1 MDRIASC
8 TRSALLETITTLAPC
23 DAASSA
29 TAKPIPDDPPTITTR
44 LPSKPFSRGIEPSF
58 WALLLTCTATDEQ
71 TSPCESCIMDMMSMR
86 LEKLRQAD
94 LNLLVTFAAIAEEKS
109 ITAAA
114 SRLLLSQ
121 PAVSRALQ
129 RARAMFQDDLLVR
142 APHGFELT
150 LRGRKILEELEGL
163 LPRMANLVAPSL
175 FDPAREKSHFR
186 ISGPD
191 NVCTVVLPPLCRQYA
206 SGRYQVQFE
215 FLPWQSGITELVEHG
230 QLDVVLHIDDG
241 LLPSHFQSERL
252 YREDWIC
259 AVARDSRFGDRL
271 PLKQYLA
278 ASHIVVATYA
288 GVQTIPDKQL
298 AAVGAK
304 RSSCI
309 RVPYFGV
316 ALQCLP
322 GTELVLTITSGMRS
336 AIERNRELRV
346 VKAPQELHAFHFL
359 MAWHSRLNTDPPH
372 VWLRE
377 AIRSTTAGLNR

>member
-1 MDRIASC
+1 M
-8 TRSALLETITTLAPC
+8 
-23 DAASSA
+23 
-29 TAKPIPDDPPTITTR
+29 TA
-44 LPSKPFSRGIEPSF
+44 
-58 WALLLTCTATDEQ
+58 
-71 TSPCESCIMDMMSMR
+71 MR
-86 LEKLRQAD
+86 LEKLRQVD
-94 LNLLVTFAAIAEEKS
+94 LNLLITFAAIAEEKS
-109 ITAAA
+109 VTAAA
-114 SRLLLSQ
+114 ARLFLSQ

-129 RARAMFQDDLLVR
+129 RARVMFQDDLFVR
-142 APHGFELT
+142 SPQGFELT

-163 LPRMANLVAPSL
+163 LPRMENLVTPNL

-191 NVCTVVLPPLCRQYA
+191 NVCTVVLPRLCRQYA
-206 SGRYQVQFE
+206 NRHYRVQFE
-215 FLPWQSGITELVEHG
+215 FLPWQSGIAELVEHG
-230 QLDVVLHIDDG
+230 QVDLILHIDDG

-259 AVARDSRFGDRL
+259 AVARSSRFGDRL
-271 PLKQYLA
+271 SLKQYLA
-278 ASHIVVATYA
+278 ASHIVVSTYA

-322 GTELVLTITSGMRS
+322 GTELVLTVTSGLTSVVRG
-336 AIERNRELRV
+336 NRELRV
-346 VKAPQELHAFHFL
+346 VKAPHELHPFHFL
-359 MAWHSRLNTDPPH
+359 MAWHPRLNSDPRH

-377 AIRSTTAGLNR
+377 VMRSTTAALNE